1 MHESVRDIS
10 HRIPPLERAASYPDV
25 DPECGR
31 IGRVQLSGF
40 TVSEF
45 SLGVGYRSKRH
56 AHEFPGLVLP
66 LSGTLT
72 LAGSFGVQ
80 TIHPGQ
86 MLTLPAGATHSEHT
100 AGAAA
105 CLLLEPVVGLEP
117 CPFDGVRVVAVPA
130 VANAARRLSTSL
142 LCTSAADWEP
152 GYEAVELLALASDTV
167 DRQSRG
173 VTITARWVWRTAE
186 RLREEYS
193 RPPSLADLARD
204 AGVSREHLAREFHR
218 TVKLTVGDYIR
229 RQQMLEA
236 VRLLRH
242 SGLSISQVAL
252 AAGFTDESHLCR
264 RVRRSLGTTPGRI
277 RSGREFRIRS

>member
-1 MHESVRDIS
+1 MHEGARDIS
-10 HRIPPLERAASYPDV
+10 HRIPPLERATPYPDI

-45 SLGVGYRSKRH
+45 SLGGGYRSKRH

-66 LSGTLT
+66 LSGTLA
-72 LAGSFGVQ
+72 LSGSFGVQ

-86 MLTLPAGATHSEHT
+86 MLTLPAGATHTEHA

-105 CLLLEPVVGLEP
+105 CLLLEPAAELQP

-130 VANAARRLSTSL
+130 VAKATRRLSTSL

-152 GYEAVELLALASDTV
+152 GYEAVELLALASDTA

-173 VTITARWVWRTAE
+173 RTIMAPWVRRTAE

-193 RPPSLADLARD
+193 HPPSLAELARD
-204 AGVSREHLAREFHR
+204 AGVSREHLAREFRR
-218 TVKLTVGDYIR
+218 TVGVTVGDYVR
-229 RQQMLEA
+229 RQQMLAA
-236 VRLLRH
+236 VHLLLN

-277 RSGREFRIRS
+277 RSGREIRIRL